1 MPVHLIEV
9 KGIKL
14 DVYYDFRFILD
25 KFNICEDSINYEL
38 KINAVEPEVDSI
50 NYLPLFSQEV
60 VNEIENKILEIEST
74 IEKLV

>member
-25 KFNICEDSINYEL
+25 KFNISEDSINYEL

-50 NYLPLFSQEV
+50 NYLPILSKETLD
-60 VNEIENKILEIEST
+60 EIENKILDIEST